1 MEGLLSKVYDAK
13 WIIFGIILVLV
24 LLWVAWPFVNVLFYA
39 IFLYYATRPLKLRLK
54 PYIKNE
60 TVLVTMCMFLLVLPI
75 LLVVAYTLLLAVAQF
90 NGVAQSVGLQS
101 LEGGPL
107 SSLST
112 AVSDI
117 QQSISIKDIES
128 GNFSSIVSQ
137 SWYHTLSG
145 YSGSISGIQGI
156 LLSTGTTIIS
166 LTFKVFLMIVIAF
179 YLLREDNRLAI
190 WFKSTFPSL
199 VKERDGLL
207 VRYMKAVDNDLQKIF
222 FSNILSIVFFAI
234 IAVILFTMLNTFS
247 PDPTLSIPSPILMGI
262 LCGVSALLPVIG
274 MFIITVPLFIY
285 ILAQALMAGTLM
297 ANLGYFILMVVAVLL
312 FVQVLPGFVI
322 GPMMA
327 RSQVNTGLLMFAYI
341 LGPIVFGIAGI
352 FIGAI
357 VLVLLTQYFK
367 IIVPQLAKDDLQN
380 VA

>member
-13 WIIFGIILVLV
+13 WIILGLILILV

-60 TVLVTMCMFLLVLPI
+60 TLLVTTCMFLLVLPI
-75 LLVVAYTLLLAVAQF
+75 LVIVAYTLLLAVAQF

-101 LEGGPL
+101 LQEGPL
-107 SSLST
+107 ANMSV

-117 QQSISIKDIES
+117 QHTISINDIKS
-128 GNFSSIVSQ
+128 GNFSSIISQ
-137 SWYHTLSG
+137 SWYQTLSG
-145 YSGSISGIQGI
+145 YSGSLSGIQGI
-156 LLSTGTTIIS
+156 LYSTGMTIIS
-166 LTFKVFLMIVIAF
+166 LTFKVFLMIIIAF
-179 YLLREDNRLAI
+179 YMLREDNTLII

-199 VKERDGLL
+199 VAERDGLL
-207 VRYMKAVDNDLQKIF
+207 ARYMKAVDNDLQKIF
-222 FSNILSIVFFAI
+222 FGNILSIVFFAFL
-234 IAVILFTMLNTFS
+234 AVFLFTVLNIFS
-247 PDPTLSIPSPILMGI
+247 PDPALSIPSPILLGI
-262 LCGVSALLPVIG
+262 LCGVSALLPLVG
-274 MFIITVPLFIY
+274 MFVITVPMFIY
-285 ILAQALMAGTLM
+285 ILIQALMAGTLI
-297 ANLGYFILMVVAVLL
+297 ANLGYFVLMVLVVLL
-312 FVQVLPGFVI
+312 FLQVLPGFII

-367 IIVPQLAKDDLQN
+367 VIVPQLAKDDSQKIT
-380 VA
+380 

>member
-1 MEGLLSKVYDAK
+1 MYDAK
-13 WIIFGIILVLV
+13 WIIFGLILILV

-60 TVLVTMCMFLLVLPI
+60 TLLVTTCMFLLVLPI
-75 LLVVAYTLLLAVAQF
+75 LLIVAYTLLLAVAQL

-101 LEGGPL
+101 LQAGPL
-107 SSLST
+107 SNMSI

-117 QQSISIKDIES
+117 QQSVSINDIKS

-137 SWYHTLSG
+137 SWYQTLSG
-145 YSGSISGIQGI
+145 YSGSFSGIQGI
-156 LLSTGTTIIS
+156 LYSTGMTIIS
-166 LTFKVFLMIVIAF
+166 LTFKVFLMVIIAF
-179 YLLREDNRLAI
+179 YMLREDNTLKI
-190 WFKSTFPSL
+190 WFKSTFPAL
-199 VKERDGLL
+199 VAERDGLL
-207 VRYMKAVDNDLQKIF
+207 VRYMKAVDTDLQKIF
-222 FSNILSIVFFAI
+222 FGNILSIVFFAFL
-234 IAVILFTMLNTFS
+234 AVFLFTVLNFFS
-247 PDPTLSIPSPILMGI
+247 PDLTLSIPSPILLGI
-262 LCGVSALLPVIG
+262 LCGVSALLPLVG

-285 ILAQALMAGTLM
+285 LLIQALMAGTLI
-297 ANLGYFILMVVAVLL
+297 ANLGYFVLMVLVVLL
-312 FVQVLPGFVI
+312 FLQVLPGFII

-367 IIVPQLAKDDLQN
+367 IIVPQLAKDDLN
-380 VA
+380 A